1 MIMALLCINLNVN
14 AQQDLQNFINE
25 FKSSIELP
33 EYYNGKQLMART
45 PYEVRNMYIKNGI
58 LFFQYTTGN
67 QSYTSNYSVEIDL
80 NKVEIK
86 KELILI
92 TVLGLQGQE
101 VSLFVKRVMSQK
113 QF

>member
-45 PYEVRNMYIKNGI
+45 P
-58 LFFQYTTGN
+58 
-67 QSYTSNYSVEIDL
+67 
-80 NKVEIK
+80 
-86 KELILI
+86 
-92 TVLGLQGQE
+92 
-101 VSLFVKRVMSQK
+101 
-113 QF
+113 